1 MLMYERK
8 IPKTL
13 DCGISVIMEV
23 IGGKWKTCLIY
34 NISNGLRRPG
44 ALQKHNPS
52 ASRRVLNQQLKELE
66 EHRIVRRVIYAEL
79 PPRVEYFLTE
89 FGESLLPVVHLMEKW
104 GDENKELVMDLLAVS
119 ND

>member
-1 MLMYERK
+1 MYERK

-44 ALQKHNPS
+44 ELQKHNPS

-66 EHRIVRRVIYAEL
+66 EHKIVRRVIYAEL

-89 FGESLLPVVHLMEKW
+89 FGESLLPVVRLMEKW
-104 GDENKELVMDLLAVS
+104 GDENKELVVDLLTAG